1 MLKYVQSIV
10 TCQLLK
16 RLRTNNVIKFLRSS
30 SIISSVK
37 DKIIIVPIREQR
49 NRLLQQTSEFFE
61 NNNPISLYV

>member
-16 RLRTNNVIKFLRSS
+16 RLRTNNVINFLRSS

-49 NRLLQQTSEFFE
+49 NRLLQQTSQFFE